1 MRDDTTIGGWL
12 AFLGAAGIAAVS
24 LLYAIALPVGAPLAT
39 GMPIAEAM
47 VQQRNYDGLLQ
58 VAGGL
63 GIVADFLLVAGALL
77 LGLRTAP
84 AVADRRLMWLL
95 LALSTSVFFI
105 VDALA
110 GQVLGRLAA
119 AEGSEAVYYGVR
131 LVYDATFVLG
141 VAAIGCAF
149 LAGGL
154 LAQSLPPVLRYLSL
168 ALGIA
173 GVLGF
178 GLYLIGTNIPLL
190 LGGCVGGAAVLGA
203 VIAVVEMRGA
213 GRAT

>member
-1 MRDDTTIGGWL
+1 MRDDSTIGGWL
-12 AFLGAAGIAAVS
+12 AFLGAAGIAAVA
-24 LLYAIALPVGAPLAT
+24 LLYAIALPVGATLAT
-39 GMPIAEAM
+39 GMTMAEAM
-47 VQQRNYDGLLQ
+47 TQQVRYDSLLQ

-63 GIVADFLLVAGALL
+63 GIVADFLLVGGALL
-77 LGLRTAP
+77 LGLRSAP
-84 AVADRRLMWLL
+84 AVSDRRLMWLL

-119 AEGSEAVYYGVR
+119 ANDEPVYAGVR

-141 VAAIGCAF
+141 VGAIGCAF

-154 LAQSLPPVLRYLSL
+154 LAHSLPPLLRYLAL

-173 GVLGF
+173 GLAGF
-178 GLYLIGTNIPLL
+178 GLYMIGINIPLL
-190 LGGCVGGAAVLGA
+190 LGGCVGGAAALGA
-203 VIAVVEMRGA
+203 VLAAVETRGA
-213 GRAT
+213 PAA